1 MTEKHIGGMEMHM
14 LGQRNTQA
22 AGGGGGRRTHR
33 DSYRGG
39 AHAHLKKVDKN
50 SLYLKI
56 SPNTSSQSIERR
68 LQIGRLF

>member
-1 MTEKHIGGMEMHM
+1 MLM
-14 LGQRNTQA
+14 LGQRNAQA
-22 AGGGGGRRTHR
+22 AGGWGGRRTHR
-33 DSYRGG
+33 GSYRGG
-39 AHAHLKKVDKN
+39 AHLKKVDKN